1 MARSRNIKPSFF
13 TNDLLAE
20 CSMAARIA
28 FAGLWTI
35 ADREGR
41 LEDRPKKIKAEILP
55 YDDVD
60 MNSLLLELSLRGFI
74 VRYNAENT
82 DYIQVVNFSKHQ
94 NPHMKEGASTIPAP
108 YLHSAKPVL
117 VPEKVVTSPADSLN
131 LIPLTLNPITDSKT
145 IDLFEAVRLFNVVAV
160 QFGLPEV
167 QKLTESRKTKLNN
180 RLKDCGG
187 IDGWKIAL
195 EKITAS
201 EFLTGDND
209 KGWKADFDFLV
220 QESSFTKLME
230 GKYDNTKPKNKL
242 QSQIEEIKQNGW

>member
-13 TNDLLAE
+13 TNDVLGE
-20 CSMAARIA
+20 CSFPARIT

-55 YDDVD
+55 YDDFD
-60 MNSLLLELSLRGFI
+60 MNSLLTELHARGFI
-74 VRYNAENT
+74 IRYSVENVN
-82 DYIQVVNFSKHQ
+82 YIQVVNFTKHQ

-108 YLHSAKPVL
+108 DLHSAST
-117 VPEKVVTSPADSLN
+117 VPDPERVVTSPALTLN
-131 LIPLTLNPITDSKT
+131 PITLTLNPITDSKT
-145 IDLFEAVRLFNVVAV
+145 SEVSEAIALFNAVAK

-167 QKLTESRKTKLNN
+167 QKVTEARKAKLKA

-187 IDGWKIAL
+187 LEGWAFALSKI
-195 EKITAS
+195 S
-201 EFLTGDND
+201 QSDFLTGQND

-220 QESSFTKLME
+220 QEGSFTKLME
-230 GKYDNTKPKNKL
+230 GKYDNNKPKNKL
-242 QSQIEEIKQNGW
+242 QTQIEEIAQNGW